1 MGEAQLVCDFI
12 EGRLTADALMTAL
25 PVVILYMIG
34 QKFMVA
40 GLTAGSV
47 KG

>member
-1 MGEAQLVCDFI
+1 MFIPLYYILAQLQ
-12 EGRLTADALMTAL
+12 LTNSLTAL
-25 PVVILYMIG
+25 PVVVLYMIG

>member
-1 MGEAQLVCDFI
+1 MIA
-12 EGRLTADALMTAL
+12 AL
-25 PVVILYMIG
+25 PVVVLYLMMTKRFI
-34 QKFMVA
+34 A